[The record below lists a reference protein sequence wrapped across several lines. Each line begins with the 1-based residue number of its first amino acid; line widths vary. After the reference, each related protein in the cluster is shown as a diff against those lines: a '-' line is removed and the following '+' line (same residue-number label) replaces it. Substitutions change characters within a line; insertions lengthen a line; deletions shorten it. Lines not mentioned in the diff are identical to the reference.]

1 MSKFSNQHALRKDL
15 LSKLSRIMRLTIACM
30 LIACLHVAATGHSQ
44 DRVTLNLKS
53 VELRKALITIEK
65 KTDYRFLFNEKLV
78 AHRPKVDINVIETP
92 VVEVLNQLLENTGI
106 TYKILST
113 KLVVLKEVE
122 EEASLTDL
130 QDVRVTGKV
139 TSIAGEALG
148 GVSIAVKGSRTGTTT
163 DATGNFAIT
172 VPDNAV
178 LVFSSVGYETKE
190 VAVAGQA
197 TINVQLSESVKVQE
211 QVVVIGYGT
220 ASKRDLTGSITKVSG
235 KEVQDKP
242 NTNPISS
249 LQGKVAGLSVVNS
262 GTPGKEPDIR
272 IRGTVSIGQ
281 VHPLYVVDGIFN
293 DNIDYI
299 NPNDIESIEV
309 LKDPS
314 SLAIFGVKGATG
326 VIAITTK
333 RAKAGQVVI
342 NVNTS
347 YGFKKLVDK
356 IKMANA
362 DEFAMLFA
370 QERANNGTT
379 APYDYTGL
387 TANTDWIDAV
397 TRTAN
402 FSSNNISVSASTE
415 KNRFNLGIG
424 YTFDEGIIKHEKL
437 EKWLLALNDEFK
449 ITKSIKIGVNLNVSR
464 QHNPYDATWVLDA
477 ARKVIPQVSDGTK
490 QFFVKDPYSAD
501 SLNMDIYSG
510 LDVGLQSS
518 GVINPVLEL
527 ENTWDKTVNIEY
539 RTVGSI
545 FGEVNFLKY
554 FTFRSTLYADL
565 SNVNNRVYTPLYY
578 AYNPKNNTPYLY
590 SQTTKIRED
599 DKTWKKFQQDHIL
612 TFKRNFGEHGLTA
625 TGGFTTYYFGNFNRY
640 GSAGQGSGV
649 TALPIPDDPRFW
661 YITNGFNDRSNTSAT
676 SDQSEYSTVSFLG
689 RVLYNFRNKYYF
701 NASFR
706 DDASSRIPTDNRHQ
720 QFWAVGAAW
729 EISKEDFMQTVDQ
742 INYLKLK
749 GSVGVLGNQTA
760 TTLEGT
766 PLNYPFYPNLNA
778 SSTAVFG
785 TNVYT
790 AADQQYIPNPNLKW
804 ETVSAQ
810 EIGFELTA
818 FENRLHFEANYF
830 NKKTDNLMTY
840 VSRAEIGLKDE
851 LVNGGSLRNWGEEFT
866 GSWNQNFS
874 KDLNLNVSGNITF
887 LKNEVVSL
895 SEELPTGVLKRGFA
909 NNASAEART
918 QPGSPIGSF
927 YGYIVEGIYQSYAE
941 ILASPVASS
950 IGAYRPGDFKF
961 KDINGPNGKG
971 PDGQITADDRTVIGN
986 PTPKFTYGG
995 SVNLTYKGFNLSVD
1009 VGGVY
1014 GNQVFRVWGSLE
1026 SPFQR
1031 VNYAAFQVDA
1041 WNGPGTSNWV
1051 PLVSQGDRFNY
1062 NGSTYNMEDGSYFRI
1077 RNLQLGYNLDRNLIS
1092 KWKMSNLRIFANVQN
1107 LKTWKNNSGYSPE
1120 FGGDATGFGFD
1131 FAGGALPMVTTFGL
1145 NVTF

>member
-1 MSKFSNQHALRKDL
+1 MKKITNRHALRKDL
-15 LSKLSRIMRLTIACM
+15 FLKFLRIMRLTIACM

-53 VELRKALITIEK
+53 VELRKALITIER

-78 AHRPKVDINVIETP
+78 AHKPKVDINVVETP
-92 VVEVLNQLLENTGI
+92 VVQVLNQLLENTGI
-106 TYKILST
+106 TYKILSN
-113 KLVVLKEVE
+113 KLVVLKETE
-122 EEASLTDL
+122 DEASLADL
-130 QDVRVTGKV
+130 QDVRVTGRV
-139 TSIAGEALG
+139 TSATGEGLG
-148 GVSIAVKGSRTGTTT
+148 GVSITVKGSRAGTTT

-190 VAVAGQA
+190 IAVAGQSA
-197 TINVQLSESVKVQE
+197 INVQLAESIKIQE

-242 NTNPISS
+242 NTNPIAS
-249 LQGKVAGLSVVNS
+249 LQGKVAGLSVVNN
-262 GTPGKEPDIR
+262 GTPGAAPDIR

-362 DEFAMLFA
+362 DQFAMLFA
-370 QERANNGTT
+370 EERANNGTT
-379 APYDYTGL
+379 TPYDYTGL

-397 TRTAN
+397 TRTGN
-402 FSSNNISVSASTE
+402 FNSNNISVSGSTE

-424 YTFDEGIIKHEKL
+424 YISDEGIIRHEKL
-437 EKWLLALNDEFK
+437 QKWLLSLNDEFK
-449 ITKSIKIGVNLNVSR
+449 ITKSIKIGVNLNASR

-477 ARKVIPQVSDGTK
+477 ARKVIPQISAGTK
-490 QFFVKDPYSAD
+490 TFHVKNPYGTD
-501 SLNMDIYSG
+501 SLDMNIYSG

-518 GVINPVLEL
+518 GVINPLVVLEN
-527 ENTWDKTVNIEY
+527 EWDKTINIEY

-545 FGEVNFLKY
+545 YGEVNFLKY
-554 FTFRSTLYADL
+554 FNLRSTLYADV

-578 AYNPKNNTPYLY
+578 AYNPKDNTPYLY
-590 SQTTKIRED
+590 SQTTKVQESDR
-599 DKTWKKFQQDHIL
+599 TWRKFQQDHIL
-612 TFKRNFGEHGLTA
+612 TFKKNFGEHGVTA
-625 TGGFTTYYFGNFNRY
+625 TGGFTTYYFSNFNRY
-640 GSAGQGSGV
+640 GTAGQASGP

-676 SDQSEYSTVSFLG
+676 SSQSEYSTVSYLA
-689 RVLYNFRNKYYF
+689 RALYNFKNKYYL

-706 DDASSRIPTDNRHQ
+706 DDASSRIPTKNRHQ

-729 EISKEDFMQTVDQ
+729 EISKEDFLQRLDQ

-760 TTLEGT
+760 TTLDGT
-766 PLNYPFYPNLNA
+766 PLDYPFYPNLNA

-790 AADQQYIPNPNLKW
+790 AADQRYIPNPNLKW

-810 EIGFELTA
+810 EVGFELTA
-818 FENRLHFEANYF
+818 LTNRLHFEANYF

-866 GSWNQNFS
+866 ASWNQDFS

-887 LKNEVVSL
+887 LKNKVLSL
-895 SEELPTGVLKRGFA
+895 SEELPTGILSRGFA

-918 QPGSPIGSF
+918 KAGLPIGSF

-961 KDINGPNGKG
+961 KDINGPAGKG

-1014 GNQVFRVWGSLE
+1014 GNQIFRVWGSLE

-1031 VNYAAFQVDA
+1031 VNYAAFQVGA

-1062 NGSTYNMEDGSYFRI
+1062 NGSTYNIEDGSYFRI
-1077 RNLQLGYNLDRNLIS
+1077 RNLQLGYSFGRNIIS
-1092 KWKMSNLRIFANVQN
+1092 KWKMSNLRVFANVQN